1 MSGTNFVSFVVVVI
15 GPDRDGT
22 GMAVEASQYW
32 EADAA
37 KKPDC
42 IADAIV
48 SYLNK
53 HGTAID
59 RVIVREINS

>member
-1 MSGTNFVSFVVVVI
+1 MSEIKYVSFVIVVI

-22 GMAVEASQYW
+22 GTAVEASQYW

-48 SYLNK
+48 SYSNK

>member
-1 MSGTNFVSFVVVVI
+1 MSEINFVSFVIVVV

-22 GMAVEASQYW
+22 GMTVETAQHW

-37 KKPDC
+37 QKPDC

-48 SYLNK
+48 AYLNK
-53 HGTAID
+53 HGTTID
-59 RVIVREINS
+59 HVIVREINS

>member
-1 MSGTNFVSFVVVVI
+1 MSEINFVSFVIVVV
-15 GPDRDGT
+15 GPGRDGT
-22 GMAVEASQYW
+22 GMTVETAQHW
-32 EADAA
+32 EADAV
-37 KKPDC
+37 KKPDY

-48 SYLNK
+48 AYSNK

>member
-1 MSGTNFVSFVVVVI
+1 MSEIKHVSFVIVVV

-22 GMAVEASQYW
+22 GTAVEASQYW
-32 EADAA
+32 DADAA
-37 KKPDC
+37 RQPDC
-42 IADAIV
+42 IADAV
-48 SYLNK
+48 VAYSNK

>member
-1 MSGTNFVSFVVVVI
+1 MSGTKLVSFVIVVV

-22 GMAVEASQYW
+22 GVTVETAQHW

-37 KKPDC
+37 QKPDY

-48 SYLNK
+48 SYSDK

-59 RVIVREINS
+59 RVLVREINS

>member
-1 MSGTNFVSFVVVVI
+1 MSEIKYVSFVIVI
-15 GPDRDGT
+15 VGPGRDGT
-22 GMAVEASQYW
+22 GTTVETSQYW

-48 SYLNK
+48 SYSNK
-53 HGTAID
+53 HGTAIEH
-59 RVIVREINS
+59 VLVREIDS

>member
-1 MSGTNFVSFVVVVI
+1 MSEIKYVSFVIVVV
-15 GPDRDGT
+15 GPDRDEVGT
-22 GMAVEASQYW
+22 TVETAQYW

-37 KKPDC
+37 QKPDY

-48 SYLNK
+48 AFSNK
-53 HGTAID
+53 YGTTID

>member
-1 MSGTNFVSFVVVVI
+1 MSEIKYVSFVIVVV
-15 GPDRDGT
+15 GPDREGT
-22 GMAVEASQYW
+22 GTTVETSQYW

-37 KKPDC
+37 QKPDY

-48 SYLNK
+48 AYSNK

-59 RVIVREINS
+59 RVIVRGINS

>member
-1 MSGTNFVSFVVVVI
+1 MSGIKYVSFVIAVV

-22 GMAVEASQYW
+22 GTTVETAQYW

-37 KKPDC
+37 QKPDY

-48 SYLNK
+48 AFSNK

-59 RVIVREINS
+59 HVIVREINS

>member
-1 MSGTNFVSFVVVVI
+1 MSEIKYVSFVIVVI

-22 GMAVEASQYW
+22 GPTVETAQYW

-37 KKPDC
+37 QKPNC

-48 SYLNK
+48 AFLNK
-53 HGTAID
+53 RGPIEY
-59 RVIVREINS
+59 VIVREIND

>member
-1 MSGTNFVSFVVVVI
+1 MSEIKYVSFVIVVV

-22 GMAVEASQYW
+22 GTTVETSQYW

-37 KKPDC
+37 QKPDC

-48 SYLNK
+48 SYSNK
-53 HGTAID
+53 HGTTID